1 MALPTLTSREEEVAS
16 LATHG
21 LSNQDIADKL
31 VVSVRTVEAHLS
43 HVYTKFG
50 ITSRTE
56 LVAALAL
63 ASPARKERVQPRNG
77 RRLFGP

>member
-1 MALPTLTSREEEVAS
+1 
-16 LATHG
+16 
-21 LSNQDIADKL
+21 
-31 VVSVRTVEAHLS
+31 VEAHLS

-63 ASPARKERVQPRNG
+63 ASPARKERAQPRNG
-77 RRLFGP
+77 RRLLGP